1 MGLKRFCSELISTL
15 KSTTTS
21 ESREPE
27 TGREAKR
34 LCFTSPADTAGL
46 EPATSHYAD
55 IVVNAA
61 GALPFKSY
69 ASCDSFPDYRL
80 AESRQGR
87 TDALY

>member
-1 MGLKRFCSELISTL
+1 MTRRCVISV
-15 KSTTTS
+15 
-21 ESREPE
+21 
-27 TGREAKR
+27 
-34 LCFTSPADTAGL
+34 DTAGL